1 MEAKEAVEA
10 LALAIVGNVVSDL
23 IVKAIGA
30 RADKRDEE
38 APEPEREPKHMQD
51 TEAK

>member
-23 IVKAIGA
+23 IVKAMDA
-30 RADKRDEE
+30 RAGKRDEE
-38 APEPEREPKHMQD
+38 APEPEREPKHMRE
-51 TEAK
+51 TGAE

>member
-23 IVKAIGA
+23 IVKAMDA

-38 APEPEREPKHMQD
+38 APEPEREAKRMRG